1 MTRNDPL
8 GLTPWMER
16 WGMFPPEGGII
27 LCALSGGEDSTC
39 LMDCLWQ
46 LGQERNFTVAAAHLN
61 HLMRPTAQRD
71 EDFVKALCQERNIPL
86 YLRRTDVTALAKEE
100 NISVEEAG
108 RQARYDFLRDT
119 ADDIGA
125 AFIATAHHR
134 EDQAETVLLQ
144 LLRGTGTQGLTGIP
158 PVRGRIIRPLLD
170 TDKSAITAYL
180 EQRHIGHVF
189 DETNGHRAYARN
201 RLRLDIMPQLL
212 DINPALAAHI
222 CRTADILRGEND
234 LLDDLARQYL
244 PPTGTAAET
253 AAFSS
258 APEPLRRRMARLLV
272 ERLPIGKKDFTAR
285 HYDALVR
292 LTETGGALSLPYGA
306 SAICTGGVLTLFLK
320 TPPPE
325 EVTLALGDN
334 VFGAWRITVSETPH
348 EGAMAVRRLPLTVRT
363 WRRDDR
369 MRLAGSRGERSL
381 KRLLADGNIPLS
393 QRETWPV
400 VCTNGRPIALWQV
413 GTDESVLPEDTG
425 SALYISIS
433 TSTIAED

>member
-16 WGMFPPEGGII
+16 WGMFPPEGGTI

-39 LMDCLWQ
+39 LLDCLWQ
-46 LGQERNFTVAAAHLN
+46 LGQERGFTVAAGHLN

-86 YLRRTDVTALAKEE
+86 YLRRTDVTALAERE

-170 TDKSAITAYL
+170 TDKASITAYL
-180 EQRHIGHVF
+180 EQRGIGHVF
-189 DETNGHRAYARN
+189 DETNDCRTYARN

-222 CRTADILRGEND
+222 CRTADILRGENE
-234 LLDDLARQYL
+234 LLDDLARQRL
-244 PPTGTAAET
+244 PQDGTAVET
-253 AAFSS
+253 SAFAS

-272 ERLPIGKKDFTAR
+272 ERLPIGKKNFTAR

-292 LTETGGALSLPYGA
+292 LAETGGSLSLPYGA
-306 SAICTGGVLTLFLK
+306 SAVCAGGVLTLFLK
-320 TPPPE
+320 APPPE
-325 EVTLALGDN
+325 ETPLTVGDN
-334 VFGAWRITVSETPH
+334 RFGTWRVTVSETPLA
-348 EGAMAVRRLPLTVRT
+348 GAMAVRRLPLTVRT
-363 WRRDDR
+363 WQRDDR
-369 MRLAGSRGERSL
+369 MRLPESRGQRSL
-381 KRLLADGNIPLS
+381 KRLMADGNIPLS

-400 VCTNGRPIALWQV
+400 ICAGGQPIALWQV
-413 GTDESVLPEDTG
+413 GIDESVLPESAD
-425 SALYISIS
+425 SALYITIS
-433 TSTIAED
+433 TYSED

>member
-16 WGMFPPEGGII
+16 WGMFPPEGGTI

-39 LMDCLWQ
+39 LLDCLWQ
-46 LGQERNFTVAAAHLN
+46 LGQARGFTVAAGHLN

-86 YLRRTDVTALAKEE
+86 YTRRTDVTALAERE
-100 NISVEEAG
+100 NISLEEAG
-108 RQARYDFLRDT
+108 RQARYDFLHDT

-170 TDKSAITAYL
+170 TDKASITAYL
-180 EQRHIGHVF
+180 EERGIGHVF
-189 DETNGHRAYARN
+189 DETNDQRTYARN

-222 CRTADILRGEND
+222 CRTADILRGENE
-234 LLDDLARQYL
+234 LLDDLARQRL
-244 PPTGTAAET
+244 PQDGTAVET
-253 AAFSS
+253 SAFAS

-292 LTETGGALSLPYGA
+292 LAETGGSLSLPYGA
-306 SAICTGGVLTLFLK
+306 SAVCADGVLTLFLK
-320 TPPPE
+320 APPPE
-325 EVTLALGDN
+325 ETPLTVGDN
-334 VFGAWRITVSETPH
+334 RFGTWRVTVSEAPLA
-348 EGAMAVRRLPLTVRT
+348 GAMAVRRLPLTVRT
-363 WRRDDR
+363 WQRDDR
-369 MRLAGSRGERSL
+369 MRLPESRGQRSL
-381 KRLLADGNIPLS
+381 KRLMADGNIPLS

-400 VCTNGRPIALWQV
+400 VCADGRPIALWQV
-413 GTDESVLPEDTG
+413 GIDESVLPESAD
-425 SALYISIS
+425 SALYITIS
-433 TSTIAED
+433 TYSED